1 MAATKGGTAKPVHL
15 EEKEGV
21 RELSDDYMVR
31 SIGVPVPL
39 LRSKAAFDEDDPP
52 AQGLAI
58 SERLGLMF
66 VAHHGGFFMA
76 NTKDVLSLAKDMK
89 ESNKSSSIQDL
100 SVVDVLLGGI
110 PFLQL
115 SFDSSTLA
123 ACWGGELQFF
133 STNSLV
139 KKVKEPLLSRVLD
152 APSHVKD
159 FRWDKGGKNAY
170 VALSSDG
177 VLYHGDLC
185 TQHTVIAESVEAVDW
200 SSKGDLIAIAQMT
213 SLCILSSD
221 FKERCHMPL
230 PLPPQGDDA
239 TKCKIEVD
247 SIKWVRDDS
256 IVIGCDQ
263 RSEDGM
269 NGGYLVRVITCNDR
283 DLSKVSRNV
292 IVTFDSF
299 FLSFNETLLPFS
311 CQPSLFMNYLEF
323 WELAITANRKS
334 IDDHI
339 VLLGW
344 FEDQKLKEPKI
355 IEFQQDKW
363 MPRIQMKANGDENLI
378 VGFSVDPSID
388 DGTFEIEM
396 DGGGRRRLSYCIM
409 LCLTVDGLLTL
420 FRVAKRSAPV
430 TVPLPP
436 KNRTLDTEEPDTP
449 FTGVQHELRTTVS
462 RPAKHMIED
471 ARVDDKPL
479 RSDIGSISTS
489 SSLGHQNIVKQSAT
503 VESHGLQKTVIEITD
518 ESGNSRPQVEKIR
531 ERTDTAAK
539 TGVQSVGSAYK
550 ASPQVPMLGSF
561 QLHVDKSPAR
571 TSSAVKSGAQG
582 SSVESANRALPQVTA
597 PGDFMNKE
605 FQKPLSF
612 IKGTVDI
619 GTSVMQ
625 NVSLITDKSNSQNL
639 LKVKEQE
646 EILVEQRGKGL
657 TVKSAGTGLYRSESV
672 ASPHVYPRMSQKG
685 FSQKLPKQDIK
696 LNSLSPVAME
706 SDDISKA
713 FENVKEMAKE
723 LDCLLFSVEA
733 EGGYMDASRV
743 FQKEGILAIEEEL
756 RSLSERCRD
765 WKSIMNEHL
774 QDIQNLQNKAMQA
787 IAKEVHMKSIVR
799 QARNSDYWDLW
810 DRQKLRPEFEVKRQR
825 LFKQKQ
831 DLIKQLIELERHFN
845 VLELNKFGGE
855 DIKSRERASRTS
867 TGLLRRG
874 HELSSIYSTMNS
886 QLAASAHLSE
896 CLSEHMAA
904 LNIAPSTVKRHEA
917 TKELFESIGLAYNED
932 VFQSPQFNR
941 ADSAVN
947 LSKKPL
953 IFSLFSSDREEK
965 LPNNFLHL
973 EPNSTRRRRDSV
985 DQSLVSFKPPRTIVK
1000 RILKEELPGVAGVN
1014 FFAENS
1020 KRVFN
1025 SQAGFLDS
1033 HKDLAASLPPASNN
1047 SRLHDQY
1054 PASEDHCSK
1063 TTNWSSKMPPPSS
1076 FSESQSKYEASSNLV
1091 SDNPGTSVPGVNI
1104 LPSAISVSSTLC
1116 GANTEGCTTN
1126 DEKSAAVPSAK
1137 GHVRSTAQ
1145 AYFAVRTGTSAQ
1157 IFNSKFSEHSK
1168 ITQVPSEV
1176 AEKGKAIAHAS
1187 LQCASLSDERLED
1200 DNHKYAAG
1208 LEHSFLSKSK
1218 FISSRDPSLLPAGPS
1233 TEALQPSYSTVGAQ
1247 SSTTPSTRTSIL
1259 PKSTSF
1265 SATMSPAS
1273 TLPVPS
1279 PVSTSTSVLNQPL
1292 CVPSLSSTTT
1302 YSLSEDTERVQSG
1315 KNLST
1320 ATISQPALTLPILS
1334 SFQASA
1340 SVRSASSFS
1349 SSAETS
1355 TPTLVPPSNP
1365 LFSLPPTL
1373 SSATSL
1379 PIPTCGASSGA
1390 GLAPASLPVSF
1401 DLDHSKETVLH
1412 LTVGLADSRTAHS
1425 LYETVPTSGQVLSD
1439 SKNGIQTS
1447 SAVLSHSSTFVPET
1461 LHVSKSSP
1469 QKSDEGTIISNLD
1482 FSSTPATISSGGVS
1496 TGFPF
1501 GSPSNLYG
1509 SSSSISV
1516 SSQGTTVVSTSAAE
1530 NMDTATVQEDE
1541 MEEEASDATT
1551 TLNLGSLGCFD
1562 LGSTIP
1568 SAQKSNI
1575 FGGSF
1580 SGSTQANTAI
1590 SMSVPNGEL
1599 FKPASFSLPVSPPT
1613 KASGSNL
1620 FSGGFGGMGNAV
1632 PVNHA
1637 FGQPAQI
1644 GVGQQ
1649 ALGSVLGSF
1658 GQSRQFGVGLAGAR
1672 LASPNSFGGGFA
1684 VTATGGGFSA
1694 GGGFAGAATGGGFA
1708 AAASASGGFAGAG
1721 ASTGGFSAFS
1731 SKPGGGSSTGNL
1743 TPNSLS
1749 DRFTQIRK

>member
-765 WKSIMNEHL
+765 WK
-774 QDIQNLQNKAMQA
+774 
-787 IAKEVHMKSIVR
+787 V
-799 QARNSDYWDLW
+799 
-810 DRQKLRPEFEVKRQR
+810 
-825 LFKQKQ
+825 
-831 DLIKQLIELERHFN
+831 
-845 VLELNKFGGE
+845 
-855 DIKSRERASRTS
+855 
-867 TGLLRRG
+867 RRG